1 MALLAKASSLAC
13 LLVLAFLALASISHS
28 RPVTEISRSGT
39 LHARDPDPVRHKDTH
54 CFDYQLGKETT
65 NGVWQRLIPGSN
77 DLVSDILDSIGLQNF
92 QKLNNWKQNQ
102 ATDESSNTAPT
113 KTQQNNTTPS
123 SNHTAKQ
130 TTPSGLADPAGDPSG
145 FVSGLLR
152 LLSDRFK
159 QAWHSSDEHTL
170 T

>member
-65 NGVWQRLIPGSN
+65 NGV
-77 DLVSDILDSIGLQNF
+77 
-92 QKLNNWKQNQ
+92 
-102 ATDESSNTAPT
+102 
-113 KTQQNNTTPS
+113 
-123 SNHTAKQ
+123 
-130 TTPSGLADPAGDPSG
+130 
-145 FVSGLLR
+145 
-152 LLSDRFK
+152 
-159 QAWHSSDEHTL
+159 
-170 T
+170 

>member
-39 LHARDPDPVRHKDTH
+39 LHARDPDP
-54 CFDYQLGKETT
+54 
-65 NGVWQRLIPGSN
+65 RLIPGSN